1 MFCIV
6 TGGSA
11 SGKSEYAESLAISS
25 DARQRF
31 YIATMKPWDEE
42 GHRRIQKH
50 RAMRAGKGFETLEIY
65 GRCADLSVVHKDST
79 VLLECL
85 SNLTAN
91 IFYDPI
97 YADKDLA
104 QMITKDILDLKK
116 RVKDLIMVT
125 NEILSDGITYDPE
138 TTCYMQILGQVNQN
152 LAREADRVIEVV
164 YGIPV
169 EIKIPGVKM
178 S

>member
-65 GRCADLSVVHKDST
+65 GRCADLSVVHKDSA

-104 QMITKDILDLKK
+104 QMITEDILDLKK

-125 NEILSDGITYDPE
+125 NEIFSDGITYGPE

-169 EIKIPGVKM
+169 EIKIPGVKI

>member
-1 MFCIV
+1 
-6 TGGSA
+6 
-11 SGKSEYAESLAISS
+11 
-25 DARQRF
+25 
-31 YIATMKPWDEE
+31 MKPWDEE

-116 RVKDLIMVT
+116 SKRPYY
-125 NEILSDGITYDPE
+125 G
-138 TTCYMQILGQVNQN
+138 NQ
-152 LAREADRVIEVV
+152 
-164 YGIPV
+164 
-169 EIKIPGVKM
+169 
-178 S
+178 

>member
-1 MFCIV
+1 MFYIV

-31 YIATMKPWDEE
+31 
-42 GHRRIQKH
+42 
-50 RAMRAGKGFETLEIY
+50 
-65 GRCADLSVVHKDST
+65 HKDST

-125 NEILSDGITYDPE
+125 NEIFSDGITYDPE

-169 EIKIPGVKM
+169 EIKMPGVKM

>member
-1 MFCIV
+1 MFYIV

-25 DARQRF
+25 NASQRF
-31 YIATMKPWDEE
+31 YIATMKAWDEE
-42 GHRRIQKH
+42 GRRRIQKH

-65 GRCADLSVVHKDST
+65 GRCADLSVVHKDSA

-91 IFYDPI
+91 VFYDPI

-104 QMITKDILDLKK
+104 KMITEDILDLKK
-116 RVKDLIMVT
+116 KVKDLIMVT
-125 NEILSDGITYDPE
+125 NEIFSDGITYDPE
-138 TTCYMQILGQVNQN
+138 TTRYMQILGQVNQN
-152 LAREADRVIEVV
+152 LAREADRVVEVV

-169 EIKIPGVKM
+169 DIKNGSQKF
-178 S
+178 